1 MGTPVTPNHLGS
13 TKKKGKYYNPKLY
26 HALSVDTDIASGK
39 RVNYRIPGGMRTGSD
54 PWFLSPYNK
63 QSSLSTNGRAIGED
77 RYGTMQ
83 QNSGV
88 LFITMPNSSVVQ
100 GDIIDIT
107 ITSGP
112 NAGDSFHRTVQS
124 NDGTAIGVI
133 HGAADL
139 NFGAVTKPD
148 GSAWSWLGVSI
159 TPDTLHINYTCKV
172 TF

>member
-1 MGTPVTPNHLGS
+1 M
-13 TKKKGKYYNPKLY
+13 YYKPKVY
-26 HALSVDTDIASGK
+26 HAASVDTDIASGK
-39 RVNYRIPGGMRTGSD
+39 RVNYRIPGGMRTGSH

-83 QNSGV
+83 ESSGV
-88 LFITMPNSSVVQ
+88 LWITMPNSSVVQ

-112 NAGDSFHRTVQS
+112 NSGDSFHRTVQS
-124 NDGTAIGVI
+124 NDGTKIGVI
-133 HGAADL
+133 YGDADL
-139 NFGAVTKPD
+139 NFGAVTKGD

-159 TPDTLHINYTCKV
+159 AGDTTHINYDCKV